1 MRKLTWAVFLVAV
14 AVPYLFSCG
23 SSEKKEK
30 DTVLAVV
37 DGDRI
42 TESMFQKE
50 AENLPPYIRPIVET
64 QAGRKQF
71 LDSLITRDLL
81 MREALRRGLDR
92 QRSVRERLE
101 QARKSILLETLL
113 REVAE
118 NSPAVS
124 EEALRKYYEQNRE
137 SLEEGERVRVRHI
150 LFKDERQAAEAADK
164 ARKGYPFEELM
175 KEADAAGGT
184 TADLGLIERGAYD
197 KEFEKAAFGAA
208 ENSITGPVKTV
219 YGYHVLQVLEKR
231 SAGLPPFEEVRE
243 RIAGELREAAQR
255 EAFEHLVDGLK
266 ERAEIRLE
274 GSPSAG
280 ERLPAKPPG
289 EKETPAAGGEN
300 PSGGGR

>member
-1 MRKLTWAVFLVAV
+1 MRKLTWAVVLVAV
-14 AVPYLFSCG
+14 TVPCLFSCG
-23 SSEKKEK
+23 SAEKKEK

-42 TESMFQKE
+42 TESMFRKE

-71 LDSLITRDLL
+71 LESLITRDLL

-118 NSPAVS
+118 NSPGLS
-124 EEALRKYYEQNRE
+124 DEALRNYYEQNRE
-137 SLEEGERVRVRHI
+137 SLKEGERVRVRHI
-150 LFKDERQAAEAADK
+150 LFKDKRPAEEAVVK
-164 ARKGYPFEELM
+164 AKKRYPFDELM
-175 KEADAAGGT
+175 KEAEAAGGT

-197 KEFEKAAFGAA
+197 KEFEEAAFGAA

-231 SAGLPPFEEVRE
+231 PAGLPPFDEVRGK
-243 RIAGELREAAQR
+243 IAADLREAVQR
-255 EAFEHLVDGLK
+255 EAFENLVNGLK
-266 ERAEIRLE
+266 KRAKIRLE
-274 GSPSAG
+274 GTPSAG
-280 ERLPAKPPG
+280 ELLPAKTPG
-289 EKETPAAGGEN
+289 D
-300 PSGGGR
+300 